1 MKAKLLFII
10 LSLLLLLTG
19 CGEVDPD
26 QIRFELNP
34 GIDTV
39 EVNDVFIDAG
49 VKASYFGLPI
59 QVEIIE
65 NTVDMSTIGQ
75 YQITYQIDY
84 RGIIK
89 TLTRVVFVVDE
100 TAPIGTLNPG
110 IDTIV
115 IGGSWIDASIAA
127 TDNSN
132 ETVTIT
138 TTGFVNPNFIGS
150 YMITY
155 TLTDTSG
162 NQSIYYRWV
171 YVIENVN

>member
-1 MKAKLLFII
+1 MKAKLLLILLVLLFI
-10 LSLLLLLTG
+10 LTA

-34 GIDTV
+34 GVDTV
-39 EVNDVFIDAG
+39 EINSTFEDAG
-49 VKASYFGLPI
+49 VRASYFGLPI

-65 NTVDMSTIGQ
+65 NTVDMSAIGQ

-110 IDTIV
+110 IDTV
-115 IGGSWIDASIAA
+115 VVGNTWRDASVS
-127 TDNSN
+127 TSDNSN
-132 ETVTIT
+132 EVVSITV
-138 TTGFVNPNFIGS
+138 TGFVNTNFVGS

-155 TLTDTSG
+155 TLEDTSG

-171 YVIENVN
+171 YVIENIN

>member
-1 MKAKLLFII
+1 MKAKLLFI
-10 LSLLLLLTG
+10 LLTLLLVLTG

-39 EVNDVFIDAG
+39 EVNGLFEDAG
-49 VKASYFGLPI
+49 VKASYYGLPI
-59 QVEIIE
+59 HVEITE
-65 NTVDMSTIGQ
+65 NTVDIRTIGQ
-75 YQITYQIDY
+75 YQITYQINY
-84 RGIIK
+84 RGVIK
-89 TLTRVVFVVDE
+89 TLVRVVFVVDE
-100 TAPIGTLNPG
+100 TAPTGILNPG
-110 IDTIV
+110 IDTII
-115 IGGSWIDASIAA
+115 IGGSWTDASI
-127 TDNSN
+127 TPSDNSGDIV
-132 ETVTIT
+132 TVT
-138 TTGFVNPNFIGS
+138 TTGYVNTNFAGN